1 MLKENY
7 FIFYM
12 LKLKYNQIQSQFN
25 QKFLQNFGYYLNKIE
40 YKDDS
45 VKS

>member
-1 MLKENY
+1 
-7 FIFYM
+7 M

-25 QKFLQNFGYYLNKIE
+25 QKLLQNFGYYLNKIE